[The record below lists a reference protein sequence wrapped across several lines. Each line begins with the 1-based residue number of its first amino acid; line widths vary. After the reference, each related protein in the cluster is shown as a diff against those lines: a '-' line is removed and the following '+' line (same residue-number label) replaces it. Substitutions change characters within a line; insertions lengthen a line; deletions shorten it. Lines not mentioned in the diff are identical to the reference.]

1 MKVYLTISIIF
12 FSLFNFSI
20 ADVSKNITK
29 NEIKVSNKKFGGPK
43 SDFVLQR
50 TRFNMET
57 SVKDK
62 YGNWILISNGE
73 IVRCCL

>member
-1 MKVYLTISIIF
+1 MKAYLTITIIF

-20 ADVSKNITK
+20 ANDSKNKTI
-29 NEIKVSNKKFGGPK
+29 NEIQESNKKFGGSK

-50 TRFNMET
+50 IKFNMET

-62 YGNWILISNGE
+62 HGNWTLLSNGE

>member
-1 MKVYLTISIIF
+1 MKAYLTITIIF

-20 ADVSKNITK
+20 ADVSK

-62 YGNWILISNGE
+62 YGNWILVSNGE